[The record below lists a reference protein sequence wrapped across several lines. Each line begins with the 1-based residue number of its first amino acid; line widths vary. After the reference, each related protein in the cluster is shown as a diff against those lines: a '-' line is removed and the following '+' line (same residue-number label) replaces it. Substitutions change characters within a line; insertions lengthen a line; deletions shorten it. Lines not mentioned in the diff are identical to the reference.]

1 MWKPKTRTMIEPRK
15 HRLALSW
22 WLASAS
28 LGLCGTIMVPAQ
40 AEGQTA
46 SLADRIVH
54 TDPSSYR
61 KIKAVHGGAG
71 ELHYQSLMDNRRN
84 STLTTNFLFLHRGV
98 IPPKGGIGHHFHH
111 KMEEM
116 YVILDNE
123 AEFTINGRTSRL
135 KGPAGA
141 PCKMGQSHAIYNP
154 TDQPTEWMNIA
165 VASVKGKYD
174 NFDLDD
180 DRIGA
185 TLDATPV
192 FVTARFDRELLQPSP
207 RHDGGKGAVLY
218 RRVLKPDVFSTTWA
232 YMDHLVIP
240 PGAATGQRKQAN
252 VEEVC
257 YVIHGSG
264 LVKVDEQQAAIRAGD
279 ALAIRIGET
288 QSITNNSQQP
298 IELLVIGV
306 AQRK

>member
-1 MWKPKTRTMIEPRK
+1 MIEQLK

-28 LGLCGTIMVPAQ
+28 LGLCGTIMFPAQ
-40 AEGQTA
+40 AEGQAT

-71 ELHYQSLMDNRRN
+71 ELHYQSLLDNRRN
-84 STLTTNFLFLHRGV
+84 SALTTNFLFLHRGV

-135 KGPAGA
+135 KGPAGV
-141 PCKMGQSHAIYNP
+141 PCKMDQSHAIYNP
-154 TDQPTEWMNIA
+154 TDKPTEWMNIA
-165 VASVKGKYD
+165 VTSVKGKYD
-174 NFDLDD
+174 NLDLDD
-180 DRIGA
+180 DRVG
-185 TLDATPV
+185 TPLDSKPV
-192 FVTARFDRELLQPSP
+192 FVTARFDRELLRPSSSY
-207 RHDGGKGAVLY
+207 GGSMGVILH
-218 RRVLKPDVFSTTWA
+218 RRVLQSDVFSTPWA
-232 YMDHLVIP
+232 YVDHLVIP
-240 PGAATGQRKQAN
+240 AGASTRQHKQVR
-252 VEEVC
+252 VEEVH
-257 YVIHGSG
+257 YVIRSSG
-264 LVKVDEQQAAIRAGD
+264 LFKVDEQEANIREGD
-279 ALAIRIGET
+279 TVPIRIGET
-288 QSITNNSQQP
+288 QSITNNSEAA

-306 AQRK
+306 AQEK